1 MHLSFSSIQMPL
13 NPLGCRKGPLLG
25 EKGRDCSFQVGG
37 RRRGLCLVDKC
48 FSSLE
53 DLPRVLSLGSQ
64 TKKQVTPALLAGERL
79 SWLGEERHYALKE
92 LRGLAKSAGRICD
105 ALKRLGPGSTGSRW
119 VECSHARQ
127 CLPIRQHSSGMQD
140 IWPAS
145 WVAVGTLFG
154 RLTET

>member
-1 MHLSFSSIQMPL
+1 M
-13 NPLGCRKGPLLG
+13 RKAETAPFRLEEDAEASALWTNASPLL
-25 EKGRDCSFQVGG
+25 KICS
-37 RRRGLCLVDKC
+37 
-48 FSSLE
+48 
-53 DLPRVLSLGSQ
+53 RVLSLGSQ
-64 TKKQVTPALLAGERL
+64 TKKQETPALLAGERL